1 MSAYEALAASYDR
14 LTDDVAYRATADY
27 LERLLA
33 AAGKRPK
40 SVLDLACGT
49 GSLSMVLAERGY
61 RVLGADLSEEMLAVA
76 YGKAMALPKDKR
88 PYFIHQA
95 MQRLRLPYAV
105 DCAVCCLDSLNYV
118 TEPADCRETLRR
130 VHAALAPGGAFL
142 FDVNTP
148 EKLRAMDGQ
157 VFLDEDDDVYCVWR
171 GAYDTETRICSYG
184 MDLFQ
189 RRGELWERSFEEHQ
203 EYAYSEATLRGFLK
217 DAGFTRIEVFADRKL
232 ERPGPGEQR
241 IYFKARKGTIR

>member
-130 VHAALAPGGAFL
+130 VHAALAPGGVFL

-189 RRGELWERSFEEHQ
+189 RRGRLWRRSFEEHR
-203 EYAYSEATLRGFLK
+203 EYAYEPEELRRWLEE
-217 DAGFTRIEVFADRKL
+217 AGFTGVTVYGDRSMEPPQPSAQRVYFAAYK
-232 ERPGPGEQR
+232 EE
-241 IYFKARKGTIR
+241 

>member
-95 MQRLRLPYAV
+95 MQRLRLPFAV
-105 DCAVCCLDSLNYV
+105 DLSLI
-118 TEPADCRETLRR
+118 
-130 VHAALAPGGAFL
+130 H
-142 FDVNTP
+142 
-148 EKLRAMDGQ
+148 
-157 VFLDEDDDVYCVWR
+157 
-171 GAYDTETRICSYG
+171 I
-184 MDLFQ
+184 
-189 RRGELWERSFEEHQ
+189 
-203 EYAYSEATLRGFLK
+203 
-217 DAGFTRIEVFADRKL
+217 
-232 ERPGPGEQR
+232 
-241 IYFKARKGTIR
+241 

>member
-33 AAGKRPK
+33 AAGKHPK

-118 TEPADCRETLRR
+118 TDPADCRETLRR
-130 VHAALAPGGAFL
+130 VHAALAPGGVFL

-148 EKLRAMDGQ
+148 ENLRAMDGQ

-189 RRGELWERSFEEHQ
+189 RRGRLWRRSFEEHC
-203 EYAYSEATLRGFLK
+203 EYAYEPEELRRWLEE
-217 DAGFTRIEVFADRKL
+217 AGFTDVTVYGDRSM
-232 ERPGPGEQR
+232 EPPQPGAQR
-241 IYFKARKGTIR
+241 IYFAAYKEE